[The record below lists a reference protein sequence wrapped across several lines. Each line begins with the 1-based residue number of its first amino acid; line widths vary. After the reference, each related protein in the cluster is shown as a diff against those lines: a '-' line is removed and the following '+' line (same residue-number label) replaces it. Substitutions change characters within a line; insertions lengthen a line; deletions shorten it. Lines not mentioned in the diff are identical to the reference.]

1 MMGRASD
8 HVGDGYSTDIEEVW
22 MLFAEDGKEALEL
35 IEGTLLDLEKR
46 PDDADRI
53 AGLFRGL
60 HNFKGNARMMGLSV
74 IEGLVHQAEDLVALA
89 RDEGVQLTEEMIDV
103 LLAVLDQARAMLD
116 HAVAHRRD
124 VDASQVA
131 PLSSRL
137 AALLAERAPVTG
149 APGEDEAVERLA
161 GAEDTAEGAV
171 EDALAPI
178 LVEQD
183 EKAEA
188 EEDAFDDSEIER
200 IDPASDP
207 EYVRIFLE
215 LAQEQLEC
223 LRGALDT
230 LSQGRGATPES
241 LLEIQMTLDML
252 EHAARQMGHER
263 LPAVLAPFIDAVEA
277 LSFRRQG
284 QASADLGSVD
294 QELAGLREMETA
306 VWEEIIALEQQARA
320 MGVDVDLGPPL
331 ASPAPPSPPAES
343 ASDELHLV
351 FRRQCREQSRA
362 YLTRLGEI
370 ADEMEQ
376 CLKQLLT
383 DGCDL
388 DQESVLA
395 REASA
400 ALRALYDHCVL
411 QDVAPLAHLTL
422 LLKELYTRATHARLV
437 ANEAL
442 LDLTRAYVDRFRAIL
457 EAACAGEPVDL
468 ADIASLHD
476 RAQDLLCLHAES
488 PISQTARAVL
498 RCLDLPEPF
507 EEVITPENLL
517 DVGRALQ
524 AGERLYTVL
533 ADLNHDESIS
543 EAFYEWIQ
551 SAPVRPITNVT
562 VFREEETLFDFLL
575 ATVLLPEAVR
585 DALARIDP
593 QGEHLSLDVCRLK
606 PGVDLDQ
613 VLGESVRPP
622 SVYVESA
629 PRESGPV
636 VSSDTLGELMK
647 DVGKLVSTRATLHHV
662 IGQLT
667 DTDLAG
673 DLVATVMRLVERAD
687 ADRRRLRRELR
698 STLETWT
705 ADVDALSK
713 LETEMGATLTHI
725 QEIALAMRARP
736 AGDAFAPL
744 QRLAD
749 EAPQHQG
756 KLVHLA
762 LEGGDVQLE
771 QQVLD
776 VLGAPTRQLVWF
788 VIVHGIE
795 KPARR
800 REVGKPA
807 FGQITVTVSRAVN
820 HVRVIVEDDGRGL
833 DPETIRERGRAL
845 GWATDD
851 VSDRRLFQWPL
862 QAGFGPLGGPLTN
875 GERADGPGLD
885 LAEIARSLQAHGGRL
900 ALSSEPGR
908 GARFVLQLPLDM
920 VVIDG
925 MVVRVKN
932 VHYVVPTQVIRRI
945 VKPAVE
951 QIIRSAAN
959 GDRRM
964 LRLEEDVIP
973 IRPLTGQTQAD
984 VSSERLFVIVE
995 TDGGETALVVDE
1007 LLGQQQVLIQPLS
1020 GHLTEIEG
1028 VSGCALLG
1036 EGRVSLVLD
1045 LSRLL

>member
-1 MMGRASD
+1 MTDRAPD
-8 HVGDGYSTDIEEVW
+8 NADNGYSAEMEEVW
-22 MLFAEDGKEALEL
+22 ALFAEDGKEALEL
-35 IEGTLLDLEKR
+35 IEGTLLNLEKR

-124 VDASQVA
+124 IDSSQVD

-161 GAEDTAEGAV
+161 GAEDTAGSAV

-183 EKAEA
+183 EKAEV
-188 EEDAFDDSEIER
+188 EEDAFDYSGIER

-252 EHAARQMGHER
+252 EHAAHQMGYER

-277 LSFRRQG
+277 LSFRFQG

-306 VWEEIIALEQQARA
+306 VWEEIVALEQKARA

-331 ASPAPPSPPAES
+331 ASPAPPFPPAES

-383 DGCDL
+383 DGCEL

-400 ALRALYDHCVL
+400 TLRALYDHCVL

-468 ADIASLHD
+468 ADFASLHD

-585 DALARIDP
+585 KALACIDP
-593 QGEHLSLDVCRLK
+593 QGEHLSLDVCRFR
-606 PGVDLDQ
+606 PGVDVDHI
-613 VLGESVRPP
+613 LGESARPP
-622 SVYVESA
+622 GVYVESA
-629 PRESGPV
+629 PREPRSA

-667 DTDLAG
+667 DTDEV
-673 DLVATVMRLVERAD
+673 VATVMRLVERAD

-698 STLETWT
+698 SVLEMRT

-744 QRLAD
+744 QRLAE
-749 EAPQHQG
+749 EAPQRQG

-762 LEGGDVQLE
+762 LEGADVQLD
-771 QQVLD
+771 QQSLD
-776 VLGAPTRQLVWF
+776 ILGAPTRQLVWF

-795 KPARR
+795 KPAHR

-932 VHYVVPTQVIRRI
+932 VHYVAPTQAIRRI
-945 VKPAVE
+945 VKPAAE
-951 QIIRSAAN
+951 QIVRSAAN

-964 LRLEEDVIP
+964 LRLAGDVIP

-984 VSSERLFVIVE
+984 ISSERLFVVVE

-1020 GHLTEIEG
+1020 GHLTDIEG